1 MNEPN
6 RSQLRRE
13 WIGRLLRDNPGLA
26 LTLGYIMASLVG
38 LLFSWSL
45 LHRFGLNIM
54 DYTEVTDFLTAALRE
69 PLTFVVAGSAIPV
82 VYLLRWLAGK
92 ERVYWQRHPPN
103 NKLLQ
108 RYCNMA
114 DQAYRDPLTE
124 VFVFVAYAF
133 LFISLYSDWKA
144 EQIQAGHGHRV
155 DVEIGWEDEAER
167 LSRILVGGTTR
178 FLFVYDVAGQR
189 MEAIP
194 HESVLRV
201 LSIPAKTKPAPPDEN
216 GPGTTKEKT

>member
-82 VYLLRWLAGK
+82 VYLLRWLAGSTTTC
-92 ERVYWQRHPPN
+92 RWWPWRPTTSCCNAIAIWQ
-103 NKLLQ
+103 
-108 RYCNMA
+108 
-114 DQAYRDPLTE
+114 
-124 VFVFVAYAF
+124 
-133 LFISLYSDWKA
+133 
-144 EQIQAGHGHRV
+144 
-155 DVEIGWEDEAER
+155 
-167 LSRILVGGTTR
+167 TR
-178 FLFVYDVAGQR
+178 PTAT
-189 MEAIP
+189 P
-194 HESVLRV
+194 
-201 LSIPAKTKPAPPDEN
+201 
-216 GPGTTKEKT
+216 